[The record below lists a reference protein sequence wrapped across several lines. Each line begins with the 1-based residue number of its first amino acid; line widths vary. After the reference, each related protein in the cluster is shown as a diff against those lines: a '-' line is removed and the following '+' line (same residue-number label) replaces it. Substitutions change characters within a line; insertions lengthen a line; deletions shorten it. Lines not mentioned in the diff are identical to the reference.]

1 MIDIAKFQ
9 TKTDRESTSATLAER
24 RSMLER
30 RLDDGYRRIEDAI
43 ASGIDVTTWESH
55 WIELLRQYESICEE
69 LRIAA

>member
-24 RSMLER
+24 RSTLEK

-69 LRIAA
+69 LRVAA